1 MKKTAILLAFLCMA
15 LAGNAQL
22 LWKVSGNG
30 LKEPSYI
37 IGTHHVAPLSIKDSI
52 AGLPAALEQAA
63 QVYGEIKMKDMM
75 NPDSLALMQQA
86 MVLPGDV
93 TLTSLYTP
101 AQRDSVAAV
110 VKKYLG
116 VELQQLDKLKPA
128 ALTAQLSVIL
138 TLQHIPGYN
147 PQEQLDTYFQQ
158 QAEAQGKKVGALET
172 VALQT
177 DVLYNSQSPAQQA
190 KSLYCMATHI
200 PYNVEQTRALTAAY
214 MGQDIDAIQDITE
227 ARTGDDCDPEPSELE
242 TLIYGRNEAWA
253 KKMPAIMTEASTL
266 FAVGAAHLPGER
278 GVLQL
283 LRDQGYTVEPDE

>member
-37 IGTHHVAPLSIKDSI
+37 IGTHHVAPLGIKDSI

-101 AQRDSVAAV
+101 AQRDSVV
-110 VKKYLG
+110 H
-116 VELQQLDKLKPA
+116 VEIDFLHDD
-128 ALTAQLSVIL
+128 LSSPSSLRLRHRPPRI
-138 TLQHIPGYN
+138 
-147 PQEQLDTYFQQ
+147 
-158 QAEAQGKKVGALET
+158 QGQGTKR
-172 VALQT
+172 
-177 DVLYNSQSPAQQA
+177 A
-190 KSLYCMATHI
+190 KGI
-200 PYNVEQTRALTAAY
+200 
-214 MGQDIDAIQDITE
+214 I
-227 ARTGDDCDPEPSELE
+227 ARTGGE
-242 TLIYGRNEAWA
+242 
-253 KKMPAIMTEASTL
+253 KK
-266 FAVGAAHLPGER
+266 ER
-278 GVLQL
+278 S
-283 LRDQGYTVEPDE
+283 R